1 MSKRTPAFY
10 DYTYKEIE
18 PASRVSDI
26 KIHDK
31 NGDSKT
37 VGVHQRKVRKIKA
50 GSPTDQSKIT
60 PAALKC
66 KKKKRKKFRDSECH
80 PQDAGE
86 PNIWGS
92 VSVVFWFFLRYT
104 LDTRCRGFSCA
115 VLWENKRIQNRRGK
129 VVQSALY

>member
-10 DYTYKEIE
+10 DYTYKEIG
-18 PASRVSDI
+18 PGSRVSDI

-37 VGVHQRKVRKIKA
+37 VGARQRKVRKIKA

-66 KKKKRKKFRDSECH
+66 QKRKKEIQRQRVSS
-80 PQDAGE
+80 AG
-86 PNIWGS
+86 
-92 VSVVFWFFLRYT
+92 
-104 LDTRCRGFSCA
+104 CR
-115 VLWENKRIQNRRGK
+115 
-129 VVQSALY
+129 